1 MLTRYVYIFMLLG
14 AMMTLTA
21 CTDELSS
28 AGGSIVPGEG
38 EGVVTLSVPG
48 TRAVPTTGE
57 SSDTDATADER
68 SVSELCFLAYPAAD
82 EGEALV
88 QQLRTDELEHKS
100 PRNYNL
106 RMKYG
111 DYRIYVVANVPGIG
125 LHTTE
130 DELKAIMLRYTGEDG
145 ETLILPDPNDGG
157 LPMFF
162 QHEGTFTV
170 SEAGGIIKAQLEFCC
185 VKVRYTLWFDNS
197 GFSESTFGNS
207 YVRIN
212 AVAGQQIATTVP
224 LIPTG
229 QPITDMTLLATADN
243 ALNGKYADGEYSES
257 VHESLPFTSDEPQNN
272 NQWAY
277 RATFYLPEHYVT
289 DNKEQSLLSI
299 KASLYDA
306 QGTERSALAYT
317 IELGEVLSDASGDT
331 ETASDL
337 RQLPRGRYYDIT
349 GKITGLGNQL
359 ESTVAV
365 QDWTPQSVDAEL
377 ESPYHL
383 WVEKTVAPLTAGEE
397 TTFAIRTDAPKLDYW
412 STEINITENGNVI
425 LPTTDMFI
433 ATFNE
438 DYTAIT
444 IEVNPAIPAQLFTSH
459 PNIFNNPQYN
469 YILIRIPDPETGEY
483 ILSKRIDLSPVDFKP
498 YLRVTPAEY
507 TINISDIANL
517 SSHAVTFTYS
527 TNMEYVTVEHEGIT
541 IPAEG
546 SIPAGDHIRVDNSGL
561 DPQTKKGTI
570 TVTLD
575 APNVPANFPAR
586 QELNFTYTAGYE
598 YGVTEAE
605 ETKTSRVTIIPNAQT
620 YRLHF
625 RPVDDSWTNPHIY
638 VYEPLYAPDGTE
650 VRITGGS
657 GIVYEGQVK
666 DFYGTAPEYLGENA
680 LQYSFTG
687 KRTFL
692 GWQNQGGKVA
702 QPNSYYINSNQ
713 SYWDGDY
720 FSSLKFLQFD
730 GTNNSGASSKGAYS
744 WDIDYVA
751 SEFRTVCSS
760 CQLPNPKGYNSL
772 SSTADGYNFKWP
784 GVAMKSDPENPGWF
798 YFDLPVL
805 AKPNTALI
813 MFADGHNGNNDPQDR
828 YPAHMVPGVPLY
840 NFADKEGW
848 FLYDWNESDKNEF
861 VDDKPNNPEIETL
874 SNVSQLPDG
883 TYRIYARR
891 THFWLWD
898 GGTNY
903 SQGAYPG
910 EDQTATTIGK
920 DGDNPYYYYIDMVVD
935 RANRPNWTP
944 GNVSYNC
951 SNNGGNPIE
960 SSISI
965 SDWKRI
971 KGSSYYYYIVQ

>member
-1 MLTRYVYIFMLLG
+1 
-14 AMMTLTA
+14 MMTLTA

-68 SVSELCFLAYPAAD
+68 SVSELWFLAYPAAD

-88 QQLRTDELEHKS
+88 QQLRTDELEHDS
-100 PRNYNL
+100 PRIYNL

-111 DYRIYVVANVPGIG
+111 DYRIYVVANVPGID

-130 DELKAIMLRYTGEDG
+130 DELKAIMLHYTGEDG

-170 SEAGGIIKAQLEFCC
+170 SEAGGTIRAQLEFCC
-185 VKVRYTLWFDNS
+185 VKVRYTLWFDNNS
-197 GFSESTFGNS
+197 FSESTFGNS

-229 QPITDMTLLATADN
+229 QTIEGMTLLDTEEN

-257 VHESLPFTSDEPQNN
+257 EHESLTFTSDEPQNN

-306 QGTERSALAYT
+306 QGAERSALAYT

-365 QDWTPQSVDAEL
+365 QDWTPQSVDTEL

-383 WVEKTVAPLTAGEE
+383 WVEKTVIESLIAGQEE
-397 TTFAIRTDAPKLDYW
+397 TFRIRTDAPRLQIGQGTTTITNDAGEQIFRGEPFVITLNQNEAGEYISVTVKVNPLLPPNTIIPERHRFFSINIIDPETNE
-412 STEINITENGNVI
+412 SILRKQINITSLSTV
-425 LPTTDMFI
+425 PY
-433 ATFNE
+433 FN
-438 DYTAIT
+438 
-444 IEVNPAIPAQLFTSH
+444 
-459 PNIFNNPQYN
+459 
-469 YILIRIPDPETGEY
+469 
-483 ILSKRIDLSPVDFKP
+483 
-498 YLRVTPAEY
+498 VTPPEY
-507 TINISDIANL
+507 VISISDIANETT
-517 SSHAVTFTYS
+517 HAVRFTYE
-527 TNMEYVTVEHEGIT
+527 TNMTDVEVQYNGSDVTSTGIT
-541 IPAEG
+541 ANNPNITLT
-546 SIPAGDHIRVDNSGL
+546 NSGL
-561 DPQTKKGTI
+561 ENGTGTV
-570 TVTLD
+570 TVTLNE
-575 APNVPANFPAR
+575 PNVPAHFPGR
-586 QELNFTYTAGYE
+586 ETLTLDYTA
-598 YGVTEAE
+598 TD
-605 ETKTSRVTIIPNAQT
+605 SRDQSLQEQEQTFVTIVPNAQT

-692 GWQNQGGKVA
+692 GWQNQGGSVA

-713 SYWDGDY
+713 RYWDGDY

-751 SEFRTVCSS
+751 SEFRTACNS

-805 AKPNTALI
+805 AKPNTTLI

-891 THFWLWD
+891 MHFWLWD
-898 GGTNY
+898 GGINY

-965 SDWKRI
+965 SDWKRV